1 MSDHLLYLAT
11 IIALFITGCTAEASK
26 TTADNTAVANSNAE
40 AESVNVTK
48 DSLIPIAADSPADT
62 VRAFYQKL
70 REKKYREA
78 IFLTNLRPAVE
89 GLTDTE
95 LKEFEVDFQ
104 KITEQIPSNLQ
115 INGEVISG
123 DNATVT
129 LKLPNEES
137 GKQEVQQIELRK
149 EKDVWVILTMDAVSE
164 AKIKKEG
171 KNFFY
176 ALRIETHE
184 DEARSMLERISKA
197 QLAHMVQN
205 GGVFADVKAL
215 ADAKL
220 LPEDILTAESTG
232 YNYAVTLAA
241 DKKSYAATATPAE
254 YNKSGRL
261 SFVMASDGK
270 SIPKI
275 VSKDNGG
282 RPLK

>member
-1 MSDHLLYLAT
+1 MSDYLLITAT
-11 IIALFITGCTAEASK
+11 ILALFITGCTAEASK
-26 TTADNTAVANSNAE
+26 TTAANAE
-40 AESVNVTK
+40 AIKPGADAESVNVTK
-48 DSLIPIAADSPADT
+48 DSLIPISANSPADT

-70 REKKYREA
+70 RDKKYREA

-115 INGEVISG
+115 INGEVVSG

-129 LKLPNEES
+129 LKLPDEDS
-137 GKQEVQQIELRK
+137 GKQDVQQIELRK
-149 EKDVWVILTMDAVSE
+149 DSDVWVILTMDAVSE

-205 GGVFADVKAL
+205 GGVFGDIKAL
-215 ADAKL
+215 AEAKL
-220 LPEDILTAESTG
+220 LPEDALTAESTG
-232 YNYAVTLAA
+232 YNYAVDLAA
-241 DKKSYAATATPAE
+241 DKKSYTATATPAE

-261 SFVMASDGK
+261 SFAFASDGR

-282 RPLK
+282 KPLK